1 MAMLINP
8 VFESNVS
15 PDSHEYPLG
24 KSWKPPS
31 PIPLKGEFE
40 SLRHQSLGR
49 FDMLKNHLQ
58 VIEKNAR
65 I

>member
-1 MAMLINP
+1 MLTNP
-8 VFESNVS
+8 VFGSNVS

-31 PIPLKGEFE
+31 PNPLKAKFA
-40 SLRHQSLGR
+40 RVRDHPLGG
-49 FDMLKNHLQ
+49 FGVLKNHLQ
-58 VIEKNAR
+58 IIEKNAR